1 VAKLLRP
8 AAAPGVQLRP
18 RPFVV
23 VRFALAEKNHALVE
37 LCCHCDEEIDLDNDK
52 YVIVTE
58 ANKAKGS
65 VA

>member
-1 VAKLLRP
+1 MP
-8 AAAPGVQLRP
+8 
-18 RPFVV
+18 
-23 VRFALAEKNHALVE
+23 LVE

-65 VA
+65 VRVVAHAKCVQKENRCSS

>member
-1 VAKLLRP
+1 MP
-8 AAAPGVQLRP
+8 
-18 RPFVV
+18 
-23 VRFALAEKNHALVE
+23 LVE

-65 VA
+65 VRVVAHAKCIQKENRGSREGEVQ